1 MDELREINKRMEG
14 IKHKIVVMS
23 GKGGVGKS
31 TVAANLAYAL
41 SKKGKSVCIFDADMH
56 GPTIPKL
63 FGVENERMKS
73 DKEGIDPVVAKGVKI
88 VSMDFLMD
96 VDKPLIW
103 RGPLKMNAI
112 KQLFTDTKWGVL
124 DYLIIDLPPGTGDE
138 PLSIA
143 QLLPSSDGAIIVST
157 PQNVALRSVR
167 RSIGF
172 AKSVGFDILGL
183 VINMAYVIC
192 PGCGE
197 EIELFEK
204 GSVEGVLKDFG
215 IELLATLPFDPAIEK
230 LAERGELFASSGN
243 DISKKF
249 DNIVERVMR

>member
-1 MDELREINKRMEG
+1 MDELKKINERMNG
-14 IKHKIVVMS
+14 IKHKVVVMS

-31 TVAANLAYAL
+31 TIAANLAYAL
-41 SKKGKSVCIFDADMH
+41 AKRGKRVCIFDADMH

-63 FGVENERMKS
+63 FGVENEKMKS
-73 DKEGIDPVVAKGVKI
+73 DENGIKPVFAKGVKI

-96 VDKPLIW
+96 KDKPLIW

-112 KQLFTDTKWGVL
+112 KQLFMETDWGEL

-157 PQNVALRSVR
+157 PQNVALMSVR

-172 AKSVGFDILGL
+172 AKSIGFDVLGL
-183 VINMAYVIC
+183 VINMAYVKC
-192 PGCGE
+192 PNCGE
-197 EIELFEK
+197 KIDLFER
-204 GSVEGVLKDFG
+204 GAIDGVLKDFG
-215 IELLATLPFDPAIEK
+215 IELLATLPFDPEIDR
-230 LAERGELFASSGN
+230 LAEKGELFVSLEN
-243 DISKKF
+243 DISHEF
-249 DNIVERVMR
+249 DNVVKRVMK